1 MFGTVELARL
11 DIKRRS
17 NSREGDLPKEEA
29 RKSWEAVMVSWVAW
43 EESFKEVEL
52 LMGDHWVQHVST
64 QQPSS
69 AIGHFVVADS
79 CSEAFRFKSVYI
91 LANPESECV
100 FFFDFPLPAHF
111 AALTD

>member
-1 MFGTVELARL
+1 MIERRTSESWNNLPGTEV
-11 DIKRRS
+11 
-17 NSREGDLPKEEA
+17 
-29 RKSWEAVMVSWVAW
+29 VW
-43 EESFKEVEL
+43 EEVPTPDKITRSEESWILSSSITPTIQMHNKN
-52 LMGDHWVQHVST
+52 